1 MGNSIFQCQNIKQE
15 NFARYN
21 ISYCMFDFE
30 IKGTSEGINQIVH
43 DESLPAKPDWQHL
56 IYRTGLSHT
65 KLCIGKWERRGPV
78 R

>member
-1 MGNSIFQCQNIKQE
+1 MKGANNVIITEQWLLWIQKN
-15 NFARYN
+15 Y
-21 ISYCMFDFE
+21 SYCMFDFE
-30 IKGTSEGINQIVH
+30 IKGISEAINQIVH
-43 DESLPAKPDWQHL
+43 DESLPAKPEWRYL